1 MNSTEINKAIK
12 EYENILKKLYKPS
25 KQKVLV
31 SYKQI
36 NDLDANLQKIRD
48 GILKSIVSKDV
59 NIYGMEQENINAL
72 LKGMMQDL
80 YMDATSR
87 AIILDA
93 IDTIDLSFKK
103 LNARLQTRLNR
114 DLNDIV
120 SKGLN
125 KEQIANLL
133 IQNIDVYKHNI
144 RTLTN
149 TIGKGLSRAINVS
162 KDIASGVK
170 VFEYIGSQYPER
182 EFCKLLLGR
191 KFTIQQIQKINEIG
205 NGQGLDVFA
214 YCGGYNCRHQWTPS
228 SPKNHVPNETEF
240 NKIINKIKD
249 INEK

>member
-36 NDLDANLQKIRD
+36 NELDANLQKIRD

-87 AIILDA
+87 AVILDA

-103 LNARLQTRLNR
+103 LNQRLQTRLNR

-125 KEQIANLL
+125 KEQIASLL
-133 IQNIDVYKHNI
+133 IQSIDVYKHNI

-149 TIGKGLSRAINVS
+149 TIGKGLSRAINIS
-162 KDIASGVK
+162 KDITSGVK

-182 EFCKLLLGR
+182 PFCKLLLGK
-191 KFTIQQIQKINEIG
+191 KFTIQQIQRINEIG

-214 YCGGYNCRHQWTPS
+214 YCGGYNCRHQWTPINPK
-228 SPKNHVPNETEF
+228 SPVPNETAF
-240 NKIINKIKD
+240 NEILNKIKN
-249 INEK
+249 IVEK